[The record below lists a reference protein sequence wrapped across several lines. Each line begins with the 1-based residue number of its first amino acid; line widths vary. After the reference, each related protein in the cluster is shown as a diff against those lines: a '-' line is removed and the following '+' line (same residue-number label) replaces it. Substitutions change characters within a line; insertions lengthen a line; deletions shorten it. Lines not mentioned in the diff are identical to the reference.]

1 VRSRSSAVLLA
12 LAIVAC
18 SRPNAAAK
26 PSGYT
31 PRWRVGDWW
40 VTKTLEESQAAMPPF
55 WEWFYHRYEVARIR
69 RVGGRACF
77 AVETRQIGPDG
88 DRTKYTSSVFYI
100 DKHDWTLVRDPDFVR
115 QAQLPSFPLRSE
127 NPDTTVRWLDYPS
140 MWLREIC
147 QAGDSA
153 EVSRILAEGDSA
165 GSRVVRVSDVVY
177 QVRVERGEEPEPGSQ
192 PSWEGRRVDGSLQ
205 LWSVGQPWRVYDE
218 EYIDS
223 ERPKPTRRLFART
236 WLIASGHRM
245 KWL

>member
-1 VRSRSSAVLLA
+1 VKGKSSAVLLA
-12 LAIVAC
+12 LAIVVC
-18 SRPNAAAK
+18 TRPGAPVS

-40 VTKTLEESQAAMPPF
+40 VTKTLGESHSGMAPF
-55 WEWFYHRYEVARIR
+55 WEWSYHRYEVVRIG
-69 RVGGRACF
+69 RVDGYACF

-88 DRTKYTSSVFYI
+88 DRTKYHSSVFYV
-100 DKHDWTLVRDPDFVR
+100 DKHNWTLVRSPDFVR

-127 NPDTTVRWLDYPS
+127 NPDTTMRWLDYPS
-140 MWLREIC
+140 MWLRQIC

-153 EVSRILAEGDSA
+153 EVHRILAEGDTA
-165 GSRVVRVSDVVY
+165 GSRVVRVSGAVY
-177 QVRVERGEEPEPGSQ
+177 QVRVEQGEEPEGPQG
-192 PSWEGRRVDGSLQ
+192 PASWGRRVDGSLQ

-218 EYIDS
+218 QYIDL
-223 ERPKPTRRLFART
+223 ERPKTRRRLFART

>member
-1 VRSRSSAVLLA
+1 VRSRLRAVLLA

-31 PRWRVGDWW
+31 PKWRVGDWW
-40 VTKTLEESQAAMPPF
+40 VTKTWGESQAGPPF
-55 WEWFYHRYEVARIR
+55 WRWSYHRYEVACIR
-69 RVGGRACF
+69 RVDGHACF

-88 DRTKYTSSVFYI
+88 DRTRYPLSVFYV
-100 DKHDWTLVRDPDFVR
+100 DKHDWTLVREPDFGR
-115 QAQLPSFPLRSE
+115 QVQLPSFPLRSE
-127 NPDTTVRWLDYPS
+127 NHDTTVRWLDYLS
-140 MWLREIC
+140 VWLREIC

-153 EVSRILAEGDSA
+153 EVHRLLAEGDTA
-165 GSRVVRVSDVVY
+165 GSRVVRIAGAVY
-177 QVRVERGEEPEPGSQ
+177 QVRVEQGEELEPGPQGSC
-192 PSWEGRRVDGSLQ
+192 SWGRRVDGSLQ

-236 WLIASGHRM
+236 WLIASGHKM
-245 KWL
+245 IWL